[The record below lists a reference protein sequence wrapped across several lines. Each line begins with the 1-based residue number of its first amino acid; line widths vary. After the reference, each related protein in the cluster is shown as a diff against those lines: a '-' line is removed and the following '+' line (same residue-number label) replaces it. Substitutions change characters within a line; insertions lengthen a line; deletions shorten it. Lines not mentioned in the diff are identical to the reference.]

1 MAINFVS
8 STTNTAQQQQQQQ
21 QVAANQAQFR
31 MTEGPRAGDEA
42 NRPPAAQSPTKQA
55 EPAQRAAQP
64 ERVEPPEQ
72 PESPK
77 PVVNAQGQKTGT
89 IINTSA

>member
-1 MAINFVS
+1 MAINLVS
-8 STTNTAQQQQQQQ
+8 SATNSTQQQQ

-31 MTEGPRAGDEA
+31 MTEGPRGGDEA
-42 NRPPAAQSPTKQA
+42 NRPPAAQSAAKPA

-64 ERVEPPEQ
+64 ERVEPPKQ
-72 PESPK
+72 PEPPK

>member
-1 MAINFVS
+1 MAINLVS
-8 STTNTAQQQQQQQ
+8 SAINTTQQQ

-31 MTEGPRAGDEA
+31 MTEGPRGGDET
-42 NRPPAAQSPTKQA
+42 NRPPAAQSAAKPA
-55 EPAQRAAQP
+55 EPTQRAAQP
-64 ERVEPPEQ
+64 EPAEPPKQSE
-72 PESPK
+72 PPK

>member
-1 MAINFVS
+1 MAINLVS
-8 STTNTAQQQQQQQ
+8 SATNSTQQQ

-31 MTEGPRAGDEA
+31 MTEGPRGGDEA
-42 NRPPAAQSPTKQA
+42 NRPPAAQSAAKPA

-64 ERVEPPEQ
+64 ERVEPPKQ
-72 PESPK
+72 PDPPK

>member
-1 MAINFVS
+1 MAINLVS
-8 STTNTAQQQQQQQ
+8 SATNSTQQQ

-31 MTEGPRAGDEA
+31 MTEGPRGGDEA
-42 NRPPAAQSPTKQA
+42 NRPPAAQSAAKPA
-55 EPAQRAAQP
+55 EPAQRAAQS
-64 ERVEPPEQ
+64 ERVEPPKQ
-72 PESPK
+72 PDPPK